1 MSQHVEYIESMAQE
15 LSVLALK
22 DGFIEL
28 SVLLSLASR
37 YARARSNVERDFGSS
52 KDTLPAESAD
62 TVM

>member
-1 MSQHVEYIESMAQE
+1 MSHNAEYIESMAQE

-37 YARARSNVERDFGSS
+37 YARARSNVHPDLGSPN
-52 KDTLPAESAD
+52 DTAPAEAAD